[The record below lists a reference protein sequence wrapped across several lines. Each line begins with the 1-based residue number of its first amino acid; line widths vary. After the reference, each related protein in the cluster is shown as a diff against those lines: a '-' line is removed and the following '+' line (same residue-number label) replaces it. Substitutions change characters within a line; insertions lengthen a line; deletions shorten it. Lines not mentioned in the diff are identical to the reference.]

1 MQEEAELSSLSLS
14 SRKKKRR
21 PPSSNNNQN
30 YASMKNNQTATV
42 AMEVEE
48 PEQQQDETLSLLSSI
63 HSKASSSSRSRHD
76 DDDHGSSHQP
86 EERRSENGRPPLIPT
101 TTANDAADK
110 DNKTDDRHYYYSLLF
125 PLCIVSFM
133 DAISFMIVAPS
144 LIFFVVDVLNGNK
157 EWYGIIMSSFSL
169 ASFMTKP
176 ILGYVCDHY
185 DTFRIPY
192 LISAGI
198 ATIGGLVY
206 FYASNVPTNTSN
218 DDTNMIG
225 LWLLLLGR
233 CLGGIG
239 SANSTLGFTYIAK
252 VVPENDMTQANAFLS
267 MMRVIGMTLAP
278 ASFAILAR
286 IPPTTISLGKILGSF
301 QIDSLNSVGLLLAAC
316 NALEWIVLYMFLQEP
331 PVERV
336 KAIQAARHMNSQ
348 SFRHNNGNTSM
359 RGSGIGG
366 LHHQASDETTKKKTT
381 TDWRKTW
388 EFVKACFCFEILLF
402 VFGILCLNSNFQLL
416 ETSLAPASNDALGW
430 GPVQVS
436 MLFGA
441 NAIFLLLII
450 AWTFYLSSIGVD
462 DFDLLLVGLILS
474 VVSYLLLYGWWQRG
488 TAPWKFVTPVMLSTG
503 AFPFLGAPTRS
514 LYTKVVAAKSRLR
527 NHQGTMQ
534 VRKRKRARHD
544 EHTGRSC
551 GRWCTLHVPCG
562 MVWCGVV
569 CVAGCSCY
577 SLPAYCFCFLSPN

>member
-1 MQEEAELSSLSLS
+1 MIGLRSGRTKPARWSDPGTKRSVHRLDDEDIEKVTMKEAELSSLSS
-14 SRKKKRR
+14 KKKKRR
-21 PPSSNNNQN
+21 PPPNNNNNQN
-30 YASMKNNQTATV
+30 YASMHHNQKATA
-42 AMEVEE
+42 ALEVEE
-48 PEQQQDETLSLLSSI
+48 PEQLEEQSETLSLLSSI
-63 HSKASSSSRSRHD
+63 HSKASSSRSRCHPD
-76 DDDHGSSHQP
+76 DEDNDQDSSHQQK
-86 EERRSENGRPPLIPT
+86 EERRSENGRPTLTPT
-101 TTANDAADK
+101 TTTTAAIA
-110 DNKTDDRHYYYSLLF
+110 DNDRHYYYSLLF
-125 PLCIVSFM
+125 PLCLVSFM

-144 LIFFVVDVLNGNK
+144 LIFFVIDILKGNK

-169 ASFMTKP
+169 ASFITKP

-185 DTFRIPY
+185 DNFRMPY
-192 LISAGI
+192 LVSAGI

-206 FYASNVPTNTSN
+206 FYASNVPSHTTSRN
-218 DDTNMIG
+218 NIG

-286 IPPTTISLGKILGSF
+286 IPPTTVSLGGGISF

-316 NALEWIVLYMFLQEP
+316 NALEWIVLYIFLQEP
-331 PVERV
+331 PIERV

-348 SFRHNNGNTSM
+348 SFRHHGSNNTSM
-359 RGSGIGG
+359 RGSGIGAG
-366 LHHQASDETTKKKTT
+366 LHHHGSDDETKQKKRTT

-441 NAIFLLLII
+441 NAVFLLLII

-534 VRKRKRARHD
+534 VRKQK
-544 EHTGRSC
+544 ETNFGRFC
-551 GRWCTLHVPCG
+551 CCRWCT
-562 MVWCGVV
+562 
-569 CVAGCSCY
+569 A
-577 SLPAYCFCFLSPN
+577 